1 MQQKHGKNL
10 ITKVLLVGAVIAVL
24 SYLFY
29 PGVGHFNVMLN
40 GEPVAEPL
48 VHFAAVPTFLL
59 IMVITGV
66 LMVLL
71 FLGVGMMMFL
81 FAMFM
86 ALASIFIMAPYFW
99 PVLVIVLL
107 MILLMTTVGNGNKD

>member
-1 MQQKHGKNL
+1 MRQNKNL
-10 ITKVLLVGAVIAVL
+10 IPKVLMVGAVIAIL

-29 PGVGHFNVMLN
+29 PGVGQLSLMLN

-48 VHFAAVPTFLL
+48 VRFAAVPTFLL

-71 FLGVGMMMFL
+71 FLGVGVFVFL
-81 FAMFM
+81 FAMII
-86 ALASIFIMAPYFW
+86 ALAVISIMAPYFW

-107 MILLMTTVGNGNKD
+107 VIMLMALSNGNKE